1 MWLAT
6 NDAALETSGEFFV
19 DPGIG
24 VPGAS
29 EATIVEAG
37 DWFLVSGEEFLAP
50 ELQFP
55 ARLFDGWRNDEIR
68 GKLRERSQDMVENF
82 SFKI

>member
-1 MWLAT
+1 M
-6 NDAALETSGEFFV
+6 
-19 DPGIG
+19 
-24 VPGAS
+24 
-29 EATIVEAG
+29 EAG

-68 GKLRERSQDMVENF
+68 VKLRERSQDMVSEF
-82 SFKI
+82 LL